1 MKPAVFL
8 DRDGVIN
15 EEVGFITKLEELRI
29 FPYVRDCIT
38 EFHGLGY
45 YVIVISN
52 QSGVARG
59 YLTEEELSIIHE
71 HIKAETDVDTIY
83 YCPYCKDGVVEK
95 YRRDSNMRKPGI
107 GMIEQAC
114 RDFDIDMSSSL
125 MVGDRA
131 SDIKTGKNVGI
142 STILLE
148 SGYGTARLEE
158 DVKPD
163 YVMNDL
169 WDVVVLLRNK
179 RATEVLKDAVQTV

>member
-15 EEVGFITKLEELRI
+15 EEVGFITRLEELHI

-38 EFHGLGY
+38 EFHSLGY
-45 YVIVISN
+45 YVIIISN

-59 YLTEEELSIIHE
+59 YLTEEELNIIHD
-71 HIKAETDVDTIY
+71 HIKSETDVEAIY
-83 YCPYCKDGVVEK
+83 YCPYYKNGVVEK

-107 GMIEQAC
+107 GMIQQAC
-114 RDFDIDMSSSL
+114 RDFEINMSDSL

-131 SDIKTGKNVGI
+131 TDIKTGNNAGI
-142 STILLE
+142 TTILLE

-158 DVKPD
+158 DIRPD

-169 WDVVVLLRNK
+169 RDVVVLLRSRNI
-179 RATEVLKDAVQTV
+179 TEVPKDAIQTV